1 MKLNLWYI
9 LAGVLVVA
17 AIISYNLDGREHLT
31 DPKKKPAAAPP
42 PGSATGNIHK
52 LANKLLGFL
61 EGAPTPQVAMKKLSV
76 SQSKSPIK
84 PRAGSRPAS
93 RAGSRPASKSNTRS
107 RSKSPPTCKPR
118 HPPGANLTLPGPD
131 TGCTKCCD
139 KKCNQS
145 GQKVKPAPFVKKSS
159 IVPCTCTKF
168 SMSCGR
174 HAGGRSASRV
184 PGYTGNGDGS
194 ELRDV
199 PGFLNSFDAFSH

>member
-17 AIISYNLDGREHLT
+17 AILSYNLDGREHLT
-31 DPKKKPAAAPP
+31 DPKKKPVAKPAAAPP
-42 PGSATGNIHK
+42 GSSTENIRK

-61 EGAPTPQVAMKKLSV
+61 ENAPTPQVAMKKLSA
-76 SQSKSPIK
+76 SQSKPK
-84 PRAGSRPAS
+84 T
-93 RAGSRPASKSNTRS
+93 KS
-107 RSKSPPTCKPR
+107 RSKSPPRKPR

-139 KKCNQS
+139 KKCSHS
-145 GQKVKPAPFVKKSS
+145 GQKIKPAPFVKKSS

-174 HAGGRSASRV
+174 HAGGQDASRV
-184 PGYTGNGDGS
+184 PGYMGSGDGS

-199 PGFLNSFDAFSH
+199 PGFLNSFDAFSR

>member
-1 MKLNLWYI
+1 MKFNLWYI

-31 DPKKKPAAAPP
+31 DPKKKPVAKAAAAP
-42 PGSATGNIHK
+42 PGSATENIRK

-61 EGAPTPQVAMKKLSV
+61 ENAPNPQVAMKKLSA
-76 SQSKSPIK
+76 SQLKSPIK
-84 PRAGSRPAS
+84 AVAGSRS
-93 RAGSRPASKSNTRS
+93 VSKPKTQS
-107 RSKSPPTCKPR
+107 RSKSPPRKPS

-131 TGCTKCCD
+131 TGCSKCCD
-139 KKCNQS
+139 KKCTHA
-145 GQKVKPAPFVKKSS
+145 GQKIKPAPFVKKSS

-174 HAGGRSASRV
+174 HAGGRDASRV
-184 PGYTGNGDGS
+184 PGYMGSGDGS

-199 PGFLNSFDAFSH
+199 PGFLNSFDAFSR

>member
-9 LAGVLVVA
+9 LAGVLVLA

-31 DPKKKPAAAPP
+31 DPKKKKPVAEPQT
-42 PGSATGNIHK
+42 SNIRK
-52 LANKLLGFL
+52 LANKLLAFL
-61 EGAPTPQVAMKKLSV
+61 EGAPTPQMAMKKLNV

-84 PRAGSRPAS
+84 PKNTGSRS
-93 RAGSRPASKSNTRS
+93 ASKPNTLS
-107 RSKSPPTCKPR
+107 RSKSKSPPRKPI

-145 GQKVKPAPFVKKSS
+145 GQKIKPAPFVKKSS

-174 HAGGRSASRV
+174 HAGGRDASRV
-184 PGYTGNGDGS
+184 PGYMGDGDGS

>member
-31 DPKKKPAAAPP
+31 DPKKKKPVAKPAAKPAAKPPAP
-42 PGSATGNIHK
+42 TENIHK
-52 LANKLLGFL
+52 LANKLLSFL
-61 EGAPTPQVAMKKLSV
+61 EGAPTPQMAMKKLSR
-76 SQSKSPIK
+76 SRSRSPIK
-84 PRAGSRPAS
+84 RRGGS
-93 RAGSRPASKSNTRS
+93 RS
-107 RSKSPPTCKPR
+107 RSPPCKPR
-118 HPPGANLTLPGPD
+118 HPPGANLTLPGPN
-131 TGCTKCCD
+131 TGCTKCCG
-139 KKCNQS
+139 KNCGANHL
-145 GQKVKPAPFVKKSS
+145 KPAPFVKKSS

-174 HAGGRSASRV
+174 HAGGRDASRV
-184 PGYTGNGDGS
+184 PGYMGDGDGS

>member
-1 MKLNLWYI
+1 MKFNLWYV

-31 DPKKKPAAAPP
+31 DPKKKKPVAKPPA
-42 PGSATGNIHK
+42 PGTQNIHK
-52 LANKLLGFL
+52 LANKLLTFL
-61 EGAPTPQVAMKKLSV
+61 ERSPSPQAAVKKLS
-76 SQSKSPIK
+76 
-84 PRAGSRPAS
+84 AS
-93 RAGSRPASKSNTRS
+93 RSP
-107 RSKSPPTCKPR
+107 SKSPPRKPS

-139 KKCNQS
+139 KKCSHS
-145 GQKVKPAPFVKKSS
+145 GQGIKPAPFVKKSS

-174 HAGGRSASRV
+174 HAGGRDASRV
-184 PGYTGNGDGS
+184 PGYMGDGDGS

>member
-93 RAGSRPASKSNTRS
+93 KSNTRS

-118 HPPGANLTLPGPD
+118 HPPGANLTLPGPN
-131 TGCTKCCD
+131 TGCTKCCG
-139 KKCNQS
+139 KNCGAKHLA
-145 GQKVKPAPFVKKSS
+145 PAPFVKKSS

-184 PGYTGNGDGS
+184 PGYMGNGDGS

>member
-1 MKLNLWYI
+1 MKFNLWYI

-31 DPKKKPAAAPP
+31 DPKKKPVAKAAAAPL
-42 PGSATGNIHK
+42 GSATENIHK

-61 EGAPTPQVAMKKLSV
+61 ENAPNPQVAMKKLSA
-76 SQSKSPIK
+76 SRSKSPIK
-84 PRAGSRPAS
+84 PKAGSRS
-93 RAGSRPASKSNTRS
+93 VSKPKTQS
-107 RSKSPPTCKPR
+107 RSKSPPTCKPC

-145 GQKVKPAPFVKKSS
+145 GQNIKPAPFVKKSS

-174 HAGGRSASRV
+174 HAGGRDASRV
-184 PGYTGNGDGS
+184 PGYMGDGDGS